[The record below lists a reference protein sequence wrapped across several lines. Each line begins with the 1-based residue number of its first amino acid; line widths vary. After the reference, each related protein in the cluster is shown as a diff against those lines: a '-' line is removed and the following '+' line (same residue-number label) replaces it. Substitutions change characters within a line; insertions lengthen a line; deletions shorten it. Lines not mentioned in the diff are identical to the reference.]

1 MSSDEPGLREV
12 DPLARRGDVERI
24 AFLRE
29 AVARGRCLIA
39 ETGSIVGFI
48 VSTPRHFFAR
58 DFIELLMVRDDVRRL
73 GVGQALLRAA
83 VERAGTSRVFSS
95 ANASNTVMQSVFEA
109 GGWTLS
115 GQLDGLDE
123 HDPELV
129 YFIDQQHIAAA
140 LLGGQRL
147 SDPPICSTCMT
158 RSALSSFRHRQRH
171 AVNRC

>member
-1 MSSDEPGLREV
+1 MVGRAELPYCTARLSQDAAVEVRLRLAVGSDEPGLRDV
-12 DPLARRGDVERI
+12 DRLARIDDVERI

-29 AVARGRCLIA
+29 AVASGRCLIA
-39 ETGSIVGFI
+39 ETGSIAGFV
-48 VSTPRHFFAR
+48 VSAPRHFFDR

-95 ANASNTVMQSVFEA
+95 TNVSNAVMQSVFEA

-115 GQLDGLDE
+115 GQLGGLDE

-129 YFIDQQHIAAA
+129 YFIVQ
-140 LLGGQRL
+140 
-147 SDPPICSTCMT
+147 
-158 RSALSSFRHRQRH
+158 
-171 AVNRC
+171 

>member
-1 MSSDEPGLREV
+1 VEVGLRLAMSSDEPGLRKV
-12 DPLARRGDVERI
+12 DPLARGGDVERI

-29 AVARGRCLIA
+29 AVASGRCLIA

-58 DFIELLMVRDDVRRL
+58 DFIELLMVRRL

-95 ANASNTVMQSVFEA
+95 TNVSNTVMHSVFEA
-109 GGWTLS
+109 SGWTLS

-123 HDPELV
+123 DDPELV
-129 YFIDQQHIAAA
+129 YFID
-140 LLGGQRL
+140 R
-147 SDPPICSTCMT
+147 
-158 RSALSSFRHRQRH
+158 
-171 AVNRC
+171 